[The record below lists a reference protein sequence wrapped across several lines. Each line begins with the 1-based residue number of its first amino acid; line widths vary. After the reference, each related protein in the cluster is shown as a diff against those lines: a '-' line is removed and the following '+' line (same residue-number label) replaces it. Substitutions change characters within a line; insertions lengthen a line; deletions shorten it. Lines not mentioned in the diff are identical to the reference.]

1 MRQAKDKMLV
11 VLHEYQIA
19 ESGLSNHGY
28 NRFPPDLSVEIF
40 DYILNK
46 ALNNRMVD
54 HSVVLQSQAE
64 ELAMQQI
71 YSL

>member
-1 MRQAKDKMLV
+1 MLM
-11 VLHEYQIA
+11 LDYQH
-19 ESGLSNHGY
+19 SY